1 VPSNES
7 AGSPVVTQPG
17 TPTQQSTPAEQAFRS
32 YLAAFNRSDVEAL
45 ARVYALKT
53 EFVNPFSPEPI
64 TTREAVR
71 AFVGSMFAAYADMT
85 ARVDD
90 VIVAGSRVAAR
101 LTIRGRHTGA
111 LRRPGGAIAA
121 TGRTVELRTAEF
133 FRVGP
138 NGLITEHLRIFD
150 SAAVLAQLGQSGQAG
165 P

>member
-1 VPSNES
+1 VASNES
-7 AGSPVVTQPG
+7 TGSTVG
-17 TPTQQSTPAEQAFRS
+17 TQQSTPAEQAFRS

-45 ARVYALKT
+45 ARVYAPET
-53 EFVNPFSPEPI
+53 EFANPFSPEPI
-64 TTREAVR
+64 TTREAVC
-71 AFVGSMFAAYADMT
+71 AFVGSMFAAYTDMA
-85 ARVDD
+85 ARADD
-90 VIVAGSRVAAR
+90 VIVAGNRVAAR

-138 NGLITEHLRIFD
+138 DGLIIEHLRIFD
-150 SAAVLAQLGQSGQAG
+150 SAAVMAQLGHSEPTA